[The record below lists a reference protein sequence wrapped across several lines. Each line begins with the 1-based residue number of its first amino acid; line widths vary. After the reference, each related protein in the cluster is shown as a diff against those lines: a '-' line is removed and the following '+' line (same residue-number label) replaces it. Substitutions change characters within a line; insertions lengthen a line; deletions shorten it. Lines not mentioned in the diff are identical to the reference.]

1 MNSFVFSYPTKVY
14 FGSGAAKQALSAELG
29 ADKKAMPAY
38 GDDAGTAAALILGY
52 LDSHTV

>member
-14 FGSGAAKQALSAELG
+14 FGSGTAKQALSAELG